1 MITELYLC
9 SCVVSLLLGYCSGSM
24 GCWEMGQSR
33 KSLFDQLWKDCTVAR
48 SFTLRDLLLEDVAV
62 YVWQMLIIMIKANM
76 IALNMLVMTTV
87 SKIRIFLVPLV

>member
-1 MITELYLC
+1 
-9 SCVVSLLLGYCSGSM
+9 M

-62 YVWQMLIIMIKANM
+62 YAWQMLIIRIKVNM
-76 IALNMLVMTTV
+76 IAMNMLVMTTV
-87 SKIRIFLVPLV
+87 SKIKIFLFPLV